1 MKNLDWWFLFGL
13 ICGYLQAVMIWLLI
27 MIRKNK

>member
-13 ICGYLQAVMIWLLI
+13 ICGYLQAVIIWLLI
-27 MIRKNK
+27 RKNK